1 MSVCSS
7 SHWLGLVCETLA
19 ASTRPRQ
26 ARGLLSVS
34 FTFDF
39 WRWQQGG
46 DFSKSICLSI
56 SVVFRHGLDQTLF
69 LDFFFFRHQPIFHLV
84 SPSLPSEGTNKP
96 NLMPADCSNLEMV
109 ETLGVVWGGT
119 NWDPSFNFQVWFTSN
134 RTLLFLPFSLN
145 CECRSPLFPVYQF
158 GGGESVSPQL
168 SILFS
173 AFSHSLHTQHTQAH
187 THSTH

>member
-1 MSVCSS
+1 MCVQVRIDSDLSARHSRRRPGPDRLAVFYQ
-7 SHWLGLVCETLA
+7 LV
-19 ASTRPRQ
+19 S
-26 ARGLLSVS
+26 
-34 FTFDF
+34 
-39 WRWQQGG
+39 
-46 DFSKSICLSI
+46 LSI
-56 SVVFRHGLDQTLF
+56 FGVDNKVGTSLSQFVSLYRLF
-69 LDFFFFRHQPIFHLV
+69 SGTDLTKLFSWTFFFFRHQPIFHLV